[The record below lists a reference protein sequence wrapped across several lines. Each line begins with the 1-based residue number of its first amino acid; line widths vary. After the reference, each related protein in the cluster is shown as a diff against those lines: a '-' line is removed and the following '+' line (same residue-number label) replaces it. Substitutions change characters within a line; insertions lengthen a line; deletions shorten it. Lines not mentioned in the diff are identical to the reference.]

1 MKMIAATLT
10 AAALFFGAA
19 SESHA
24 SFSFL
29 NLFGPRVEVIA
40 TVSVKQQQMFLPNER
55 GWPHQ
60 DGTDL
65 EGLDRQ
71 AGP

>member
-1 MKMIAATLT
+1 
-10 AAALFFGAA
+10 
-19 SESHA
+19 
-24 SFSFL
+24 
-29 NLFGPRVEVIA
+29 VIA